1 MSILKADLSLFQNIV
16 GWDFKENFFPVLSE
30 FGEINV
36 HYVDENK
43 DAEEVVLLMHGNPTW
58 GYLYRNMINPLKES
72 GYRVIVPDLPGFGKS
87 DKFSIRYNYT
97 YEGFV
102 DWMSQFVIGLDI
114 KNITLFCQD
123 WGGLKGLR

>member
-1 MSILKADLSLFQNIV
+1 MKNQFNKTIIITMSILKADLSLFENIV

-58 GYLYRNMINPLKES
+58 GLSLIH
-72 GYRVIVPDLPGFGKS
+72 I
-87 DKFSIRYNYT
+87 
-97 YEGFV
+97 
-102 DWMSQFVIGLDI
+102 
-114 KNITLFCQD
+114 
-123 WGGLKGLR
+123 

>member
-1 MSILKADLSLFQNIV
+1 MKNQFNKTIIITMSILKADLSLFQNIV
-16 GWDFKENFFPVLSE
+16 GWDFKENFFPVLTE

-97 YEGFV
+97 YEGL
-102 DWMSQFVIGLDI
+102 SLIHI
-114 KNITLFCQD
+114 
-123 WGGLKGLR
+123 